1 MKYFVLSQKEYQE
14 FIVQNKKER
23 KLMKDLSN
31 DKMVQIEK
39 DNVSVLQFRAL
50 KKYEPDLK
58 HGYTMKDMDFSR
70 GPHLEGD
77 IEKLQKSQN
86 VKSMWIRTGQTHS
99 DHIKVIRKGEDPPQ
113 ILEDTDGV
121 ITNQKGLFVITTFA
135 DCTPILIY
143 DTKNKVI
150 ANIHSGWKGTI
161 KKIGLKALELMKS
174 EFNTNP
180 KDCIVTIGPNI
191 QSCCF
196 EVQDDVKEIFENTY
210 GYLKNWNDVIEEKGV
225 IDGNKKYLINTSLI
239 LETLFKEAGI
249 PEEQIHQ
256 SHICTKCNSEQLH
269 SFRVEKESYARSTM
283 FTILQEKE

>member
-196 EVQDDVKEIFENTY
+196 EVQEDVANQFPESVIHKEGKLFVDLSKAITRQLLAVGLNPKDIQLPHLCTC
-210 GYLKNWNDVIEEKGV
+210 GDKLKFFSYRRD
-225 IDGNKKYLINTSLI
+225 
-239 LETLFKEAGI
+239 
-249 PEEQIHQ
+249 H
-256 SHICTKCNSEQLH
+256 TKDALLT
-269 SFRVEKESYARSTM
+269 FVYRP
-283 FTILQEKE
+283 